1 MFYVYEW
8 FIKATGEIFYVGKK
22 KKKRYLVKK
31 RNYIFNAIL
40 ENEEC
45 DVRIIKTFEDE
56 SESFKYEEQRIQE
69 LWARGQ
75 AKANL
80 HFGGNGGVSSAWT
93 DEMKEKMSRENPM
106 KDERQK

>member
-1 MFYVYEW
+1 M
-8 FIKATGEIFYVGKK
+8 
-22 KKKRYLVKK
+22 VKK
-31 RNYIFNAIL
+31 RNFIFNAIL

-56 SESFKYEEQRIQE
+56 SASFKYEEQRIQE